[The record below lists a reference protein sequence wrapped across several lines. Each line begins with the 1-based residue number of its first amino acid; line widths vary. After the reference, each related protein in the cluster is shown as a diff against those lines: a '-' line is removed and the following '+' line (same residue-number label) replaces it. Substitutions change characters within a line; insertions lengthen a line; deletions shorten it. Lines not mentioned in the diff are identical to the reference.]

1 MDQPRWLSVIG
12 AGRGFNSPRSG
23 VPQGKPVS
31 WASPVRWIPLIRLIL
46 LACRLADAIGG
57 SAPDRDDLRTCVL
70 GEIRAAGPFLADKP
84 RILGYPVDAVPG
96 AAGYWLGSDRGSPN
110 HGSTLASKRV
120 MPQICPPARVS
131 T

>member
-1 MDQPRWLSVIG
+1 L
-12 AGRGFNSPRSG
+12 AG
-23 VPQGKPVS
+23 
-31 WASPVRWIPLIRLIL
+31 
-46 LACRLADAIGG
+46 AIGR

-70 GEIRAAGPFLADKP
+70 GEIRAVGPFLADKP

-96 AAGYWLGSDRGSPN
+96 AAGYRLGSDRGSPN

-120 MPQICPPARVS
+120 MPQIWPPARVS

>member
-1 MDQPRWLSVIG
+1 LVG
-12 AGRGFNSPRSG
+12 
-23 VPQGKPVS
+23 
-31 WASPVRWIPLIRLIL
+31 
-46 LACRLADAIGG
+46 AIGR

-70 GEIRAAGPFLADKP
+70 GRSAQPAHVLADKP

-96 AAGYWLGSDRGSPN
+96 AAGYRLGSDRGSPN

-120 MPQICPPARVS
+120 MAQIWSPARVS

>member
-1 MDQPRWLSVIG
+1 MGIG
-12 AGRGFNSPRSG
+12 SSKAHSTA
-23 VPQGKPVS
+23 V
-31 WASPVRWIPLIRLIL
+31 L
-46 LACRLADAIGG
+46 LACRLAGAIGR

-70 GEIRAAGPFLADKP
+70 GEIRAVGPFLADKP

-96 AAGYWLGSDRGSPN
+96 AAGYRLGSDRGSPN

-120 MPQICPPARVS
+120 MAQIWSPARVS